1 MFGDLASAP
10 RFSLFGLDHGVTLAA
25 AFVVC
30 IAVPIVGRALSDKG
44 RIRLAWWIGGAILVV
59 ELLIKLPVR
68 VAVFDFPLSEELPLH
83 LCRLGAL
90 AGAWLMFTRSS
101 WAFDLVYFWAFGG
114 GVLAVLTPDIRI
126 GPPHMIFLLFYVGHT
141 LEILAVTYAM
151 VVFGLRP
158 TFRSVVR
165 CLVVTQ
171 LLMVVIYPLNL
182 LLGSNYLFLN
192 RPPVEASIIDSL
204 GSGWQ
209 YLVGL
214 ELLAAFFILLCYVPF
229 FLWDLR
235 AYWTRWGP
243 AQRAH

>member
-1 MFGDLASAP
+1 MFGELATAP
-10 RFSLFGLDHGVTLAA
+10 RFSLFGADHWVTLAV
-25 AFVVC
+25 AFSVC
-30 IAVPIVGRALSDKG
+30 IAVPILGRALSDKG
-44 RIRLAWWIGGAILVV
+44 RIRLAWSIGGALVV
-59 ELLIKLPVR
+59 EELFIKLPVR
-68 VAVFDFPLSEELPLH
+68 VAIFDFPLSQELPLH

-165 CLVVTQ
+165 CLLVTQ
-171 LLMVVIYPLNL
+171 LLVVVLYPLNL
-182 LLGSNYLFLN
+182 LLDSNYLFLN
-192 RPPVEASIIDSL
+192 RTPVEASILDSL

-209 YLVGL
+209 YLVAL

-235 AYWTRWGP
+235 VHLTRLGP
-243 AQRAH
+243 AQRVH